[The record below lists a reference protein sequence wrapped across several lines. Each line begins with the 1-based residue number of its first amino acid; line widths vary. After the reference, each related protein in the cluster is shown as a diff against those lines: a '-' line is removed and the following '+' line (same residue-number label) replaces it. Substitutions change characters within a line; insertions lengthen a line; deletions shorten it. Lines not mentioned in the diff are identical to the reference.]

1 MTTEIVPFIDGN
13 MIRYIENQINA
24 SEDIETQIFSI
35 FKTEKINATVCF
47 NSGLVNMLDK
57 SNVSDK
63 CIISLNEINIDVHS
77 KIDELKTADLT
88 LIIAEEQYA
97 ETLLKGQDTNSKIEN
112 IQNNIKKMNNK
123 LNETKSRPEIV
134 DNNDENIQSFLM
146 LDAKQKSQ
154 FEREQ
159 RTREENMRKMAE
171 QKKAEIFKVH
181 ENNVKNFFAQRRQL
195 KKTLLNERAK
205 KEGIAISTITKEKI
219 LKISKT
225 QVKNLSDKF
234 KIEFIGYLESTKGEI
249 LGEYFDS
256 SQFHTE
262 EEDEILWDLVNLFD
276 DLLTIAKDN
285 INDCCVEDIFKKFF
299 AKKLALNYLN
309 KYPQLI
315 DAVKT

>member
-1 MTTEIVPFIDGN
+1 
-13 MIRYIENQINA
+13 
-24 SEDIETQIFSI
+24 
-35 FKTEKINATVCF
+35 
-47 NSGLVNMLDK
+47 MLDK